1 MISNAC
7 THRRLTLMR
16 RYVER
21 LLRID
26 GERFRC
32 FRNFTKV
39 EFSLFWILVCFR
51 GKLKTMNILQ
61 YKLLEP
67 FYIRI

>member
-1 MISNAC
+1 MNGA
-7 THRRLTLMR
+7 LLYGLMEN
-16 RYVER
+16 V
-21 LLRID
+21 L
-26 GERFRC
+26 GVC
-32 FRNFTKV
+32 RNFTKV